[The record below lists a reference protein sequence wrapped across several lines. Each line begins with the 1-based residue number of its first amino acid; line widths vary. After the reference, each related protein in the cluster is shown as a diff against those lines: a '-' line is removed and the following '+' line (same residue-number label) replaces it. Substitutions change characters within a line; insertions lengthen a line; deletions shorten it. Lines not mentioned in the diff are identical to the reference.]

1 MELLRS
7 SSLYYS
13 FRDEIRP
20 LRNSGGSLLLSPD
33 ADIAVVLGVSSESLM
48 HCALRVAV
56 KSVHNE
62 DNRAGTLFVPI
73 EVHLICLR
81 FLSVT
86 GDHGIMG
93 KTSAVMA
100 LLSLY
105 ELHGP
110 DPSLS
115 ACLYVKCCGVQC

>member
-1 MELLRS
+1 MLL
-7 SSLYYS
+7 
-13 FRDEIRP
+13 P
-20 LRNSGGSLLLSPD
+20 PD

-48 HCALRVAV
+48 HCALRVTV
-56 KSVHNE
+56 KIVHNE

-100 LLSLY
+100 LLSMY